1 MDDFHEQHI
10 YVKFCSK
17 LGKTFSETFEMLKQ
31 AFGDEVMS
39 HTQTHLWYK
48 RFKEDRNS
56 IEDNDLRD
64 EPQHQNM
71 NNTFKKFG
79 K

>member
-1 MDDFHEQHI
+1 
-10 YVKFCSK
+10 
-17 LGKTFSETFEMLKQ
+17 MLKQ

-39 HTQTHLWYK
+39 ITQTHLWYK
-48 RFKEDRNS
+48 RCKEDRNS

-64 EPQHQNM
+64 EPQDQNM
-71 NNTFKKFG
+71 NNTSKKFG